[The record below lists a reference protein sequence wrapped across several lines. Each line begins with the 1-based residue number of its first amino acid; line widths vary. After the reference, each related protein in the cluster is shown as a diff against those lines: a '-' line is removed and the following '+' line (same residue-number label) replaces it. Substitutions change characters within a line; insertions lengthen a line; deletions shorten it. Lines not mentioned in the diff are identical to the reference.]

1 MGGSQSLPEVHSVE
15 VGVAVAGEGK
25 ARRLTSAE
33 LPTQGKNGVSD
44 LYSSFAASAKAHPT
58 ASCMGKRLKDQSGKL
73 GEFEFISYQTAHEQ
87 ILTIGAGMAALGLK
101 AGDTMGIYAAN
112 SMEWALI
119 ALGGFSRGLTCV
131 PVYDT
136 LGDNIVEYEA
146 KHAELKVIFC
156 DQSKLEA
163 VASVMKNCPTV
174 KFVVQIQPLPL
185 WGDISE
191 AVSSKFSD
199 TCKLTDLKKLTEDGV
214 KAPLA
219 PAPPSG
225 EELAFIMYTS
235 GTTGDPKGVCI
246 KHVAIVTGASYCAG
260 LELLPTDRYLSYLPL
275 AHIFETMVEHAI
287 FAKGGSVGFFS
298 GNIKLI
304 TEDILALKPTLF
316 VGVPR
321 VYQRFYDGAM
331 AKISEM
337 RPLLA
342 KLISHMLNTE
352 IAAVQEGN
360 KTLYGKILAKL
371 LGAKL
376 HGGCVRIM
384 ISGAAP
390 LPIHVQ
396 EFLVACC
403 GCSVIQGYGMTEN
416 CANAT
421 LALLPDARAGHV
433 GPPMP
438 TTEVKLVDV
447 PEMNYVSSN
456 DPPTGEICTRSI
468 CNFSGYHKNK
478 EETDKMLE
486 KDGWLHTGDIGRW
499 NKDGTLSII
508 DRKKNIFKLAQGEYV
523 AAEKIEMALVKS
535 KYIAQP
541 FVYGNS
547 FFPMLVAII
556 VPDFTTLIPKAKEDG
571 WYEEGM
577 TTEKIAAHPKAIEL
591 ILSEVK
597 RESKDAKLKTF
608 EVPQQVVLEGII
620 NELAQV
626 RQPHG
631 TLMMSTD
638 CATEGRDPLCHP
650 RTGLLD
656 PERLPHAHVQAQAAA
671 ATQKVPGA
679 DRRHVRGP
687 RRESGPAQEVVTSL
701 EGPRRRQ

>member
-352 IAAVQEGN
+352 IAAVQEGK
-360 KTLYGKILAKL
+360 KTLYGKLLAKL

-541 FVYGNS
+541 FVYCNS

-620 NELAQV
+620 NELAQGFSI
-626 RQPHG
+626 QN
-631 TLMMSTD
+631 D
-638 CATEGRDPLCHP
+638 CLTPTFKLKRPQ
-650 RTGLLD
+650 LLKKYQGQID
-656 PERLPHAHVQAQAAA
+656 AMYVALGEN
-671 ATQKVPGA
+671 
-679 DRRHVRGP
+679 
-687 RRESGPAQEVVTSL
+687 PAQH
-701 EGPRRRQ
+701 RK